1 MIDFEKAISN
11 FNIELPTY
19 VDKTRVEIAIIAM
32 DFGHQIEKLQN
43 LGYSKEAIA
52 KAMSPYTK
60 KLSELI
66 GFRGEQS

>member
-19 VDKTRVEIAIIAM
+19 VDKNRVEIAIIAM
-32 DFGHQIEKLQN
+32 DMGQHIEKLQN
-43 LGYSKEAIA
+43 LGYSKEEIA
-52 KAMSPYTK
+52 KAMGPYTK

-66 GFRGEQS
+66 GFRGE

>member
-32 DFGHQIEKLQN
+32 E
-43 LGYSKEAIA
+43 KEANA